1 MRVLL
6 VGAGKAGQAL
16 IRLLRDDPT
25 IEVAGVVDSDS
36 QAPGLAIAR
45 ELGLPVSASFD
56 ELLNH
61 EKIDLVIDVTGNSSV
76 RRDINRLKS
85 DGTEIIGGV
94 AARFIWQL
102 V

>member
-16 IRLLRDDPT
+16 IGLLRDDPT
-25 IEVAGVVDSDS
+25 IEVVGVVDSDS

-85 DGTEIIGGV
+85 NGTEIIGGV